1 MMIIIKVIII
11 YIIYIIMLDLSA
23 LKCTCRSKHSH
34 HIVLHN
40 CCRGQQKI
48 RTAVV
53 PLGEQGFKV
62 YDLIR
67 IVLD

>member
-11 YIIYIIMLDLSA
+11 IIIIIIDLSA

>member
-1 MMIIIKVIII
+1 
-11 YIIYIIMLDLSA
+11 MLDLSA